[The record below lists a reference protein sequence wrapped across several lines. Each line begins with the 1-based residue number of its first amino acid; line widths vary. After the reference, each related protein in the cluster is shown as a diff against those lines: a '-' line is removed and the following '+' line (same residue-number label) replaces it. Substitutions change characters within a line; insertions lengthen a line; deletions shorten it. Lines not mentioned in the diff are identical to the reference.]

1 MATKEEIQALLDANA
16 SKRESLAAKIGPA
29 QDAAQDA
36 YNTWQFF
43 KNSASNYSENW
54 KGSLNGVTYTDP
66 NLFLQAAEN
75 DFNEKRDKRKSLA
88 EEFNAL
94 FPEKDQLEQQLKA
107 ATDATVTAKDTE
119 GTTNKSKTEEESAS
133 KMANAS
139 VVGDTTPESYNQWAK
154 DNGAFPAPTGSAG
167 ADAGNTSRNFAK
179 DTLGIPAGAQPKKA
193 EPAKIKIT
201 DSKGGSQKADLRV
214 KIRVPDDYLV
224 RLTRG
229 FKDELYGLNGI
240 IFPYTPSISYEH
252 KAEYSSAQPLH
263 SNFALYFY
271 QRSSVSAISIAG
283 KFTVQNEKDAGAY
296 LATVH
301 LLRAL
306 TKMRSGGLAGDA
318 DSGSPPP
325 VCRLDAYG
333 DYMLSNVPVVI
344 SSFRIELPDA
354 VDYFTAGKLASN
366 IYGKASVPTV
376 STIAISCIPMY
387 SRQEMQK
394 FSVSGWLSDSKIKK
408 AGYL

>member
-1 MATKEEIQALLDANA
+1 MAVSYQDYQQAQRDVMLYQQRVTGYQTKVLEIQGDLNTYKAAIAAGVPNADPAILPNIEKKLAQATENLDYANSELA
-16 SKRESLAAKIGPA
+16 SAQAKV
-29 QDAAQDA
+29 
-36 YNTWQFF
+36 
-43 KNSASNYSENW
+43 S
-54 KGSLNGVTYTDP
+54 
-66 NLFLQAAEN
+66 
-75 DFNEKRDKRKSLA
+75 
-88 EEFNAL
+88 EFNG
-94 FPEKDQLEQQLKA
+94 Q
-107 ATDATVTAKDTE
+107 TTVPSSSDTE
-119 GTTNKSKTEEESAS
+119 SANKMS
-133 KMANAS
+133 NAT

-154 DNGAFPAPTGSAG
+154 DNGAFPAPTGSIGSDVGNLAEWAG
-167 ADAGNTSRNFAK
+167 TKVRNFAK
-179 DTLGIPAGAQPKKA
+179 DTLGIPFGAQPKKPA
-193 EPAKIKIT
+193 PAKIQIT
-201 DSKGGSQKADLRV
+201 DSKGSSKKTDLRV

-229 FKDELYGLNGI
+229 FKDELYGLNGV

-271 QRSSVSAISIAG
+271 QRSSVSAISISG
-283 KFTVQNEKDAGAY
+283 KFTVQNEKDAGVY
-296 LATVH
+296 LATLH

-306 TKMRSGGLAGDA
+306 TKMRSGGTTGDA

-344 SSFRIELPDA
+344 SSFRVEFPEA

-366 IYGKASVPTV
+366 IYGQASVPTV
-376 STIAISCIPMY
+376 STIAITCIPMY

-394 FSVSGWLSDSKIKK
+394 FSVSGWLSDSKVKK